1 MPPGGLTAGKSI
13 ASPRRPPE
21 RVYTHTH
28 QGYSKAM
35 PGYIVHKEDVQR
47 RLARIEGQA
56 RGIQKMVADERYCI
70 DILTQVKSMKA
81 ALDRVALLLLD
92 DHVEHCVADAVK
104 SGDGA
109 EKLREL
115 SQAIGR
121 FVEG

>member
-1 MPPGGLTAGKSI
+1 M
-13 ASPRRPPE
+13 
-21 RVYTHTH
+21 
-28 QGYSKAM
+28 QGYIA
-35 PGYIVHKEDVQR
+35 HKEDIQK
-47 RLARIEGQA
+47 RLLRIEGQA
-56 RGIQKMVADERYCI
+56 RGLQKMVDGERYCI
-70 DILTQVKSMKA
+70 DILTQIKSMKA

-92 DHVEHCVADAVK
+92 DHVGHCVADAVK

>member
-1 MPPGGLTAGKSI
+1 
-13 ASPRRPPE
+13 
-21 RVYTHTH
+21 
-28 QGYSKAM
+28 M
-35 PGYIVHKEDVQR
+35 PGYIVHEGDVQR

-56 RGIQKMVADERYCI
+56 RGLQKMVADERYCI

-104 SGDGA
+104 TGDGA

-121 FVEG
+121 FVER

>member
-1 MPPGGLTAGKSI
+1 
-13 ASPRRPPE
+13 
-21 RVYTHTH
+21 
-28 QGYSKAM
+28 M
-35 PGYIVHKEDVQR
+35 PGYIAHKDDIQK
-47 RLARIEGQA
+47 RLLRIEGQA
-56 RGIQKMVADERYCI
+56 RGLQRMVDDERYCI

-92 DHVEHCVADAVK
+92 DHVEHCVADAVR
-104 SGDGA
+104 SGHGE